1 MKRAGL
7 VLLFVLL
14 PGAITGCV
22 SGERSV
28 LHRRLNVSW
37 SPGQT
42 WGVKVRVWSE
52 RYRDEQ
58 ARDVSPEALTWRYR
72 VARVHPETG
81 RYTVVQSNGDVA
93 GRLLFSSDYN
103 LLEVGVFRGRR
114 REGALQVQS
123 LLTNSLGG
131 RAMIQRRPAPDMPVL
146 WFHPDMAVRHLDGST
161 RMNFDPGPGDW
172 VTQTVRPGD
181 EGDRVKIVL
190 SHPPSRTTATFR
202 WRRGE
207 PWWDRLVWERRR
219 RVVALAERV
228 PPPDLSD
235 RSVEVPP
242 LRSP

>member
-1 MKRAGL
+1 MKRTGIVLLLL
-7 VLLFVLL
+7 VL
-14 PGAITGCV
+14 PWAIGGCV
-22 SGERSV
+22 VGERSV
-28 LHRRLNVSW
+28 LHRRLNVRW
-37 SPGQT
+37 SPGLA

-52 RYRDEQ
+52 RFRDEQ
-58 ARDVSPEALTWRYR
+58 ARDASSEAMTWRYR
-72 VARVHPETG
+72 VARVDPETG

-93 GRLLFSSDYN
+93 GRLLFSSNFN
-103 LLEVGVFRGRR
+103 LLEVGVFRGEPRAD
-114 REGALQVQS
+114 ALQVQS
-123 LLTNSLGG
+123 LLTNTLGG
-131 RAMIQRRPAPDMPVL
+131 RAMIQRRPVPDMPVL

-181 EGDRVKIVL
+181 EGDRVEIAL
-190 SHPPSRTTATFR
+190 SHPPSRTNVTFS

-235 RSVEVPP
+235 RRGDTPP